1 MSKEKK
7 ITESIE
13 EEPIVDTEPVVY
25 EEPIV
30 DAEPVVKVEDSIIVG
45 TVSANTCYMRK
56 EPMKAGAIN
65 LFLKKGDTV
74 IITADGDVGNYYLVT
89 AQTKIGY
96 VLKNEIT
103 IE

>member
-7 ITESIE
+7 ITESVE
-13 EEPIVDTEPVVY
+13 EESIVDTEPVVY
-25 EEPIV
+25 EEP
-30 DAEPVVKVEDSIIVG
+30 VVEEVEDSIIVG
-45 TVSANTCYMRK
+45 TVSTNICYMRK
-56 EPMKAGAIN
+56 EPMQSGAIN

>member
-7 ITESIE
+7 ITESVE

-25 EEPIV
+25 EEP
-30 DAEPVVKVEDSIIVG
+30 VVKEVGDSIIVG
-45 TVSANTCYMRK
+45 TVSANICYMRK

-74 IITADGDVGNYYLVT
+74 IITANGDVGNYYLVT

>member
-7 ITESIE
+7 ITESVE
-13 EEPIVDTEPVVY
+13 EESIVDTETEPVVY
-25 EEPIV
+25 EEP
-30 DAEPVVKVEDSIIVG
+30 VVEVKDSIIVG
-45 TVSANTCYMRK
+45 TVSVNTCYMRK

>member
-7 ITESIE
+7 ITESVE

-25 EEPIV
+25 EEP
-30 DAEPVVKVEDSIIVG
+30 VVEEVEDSIIVG
-45 TVSANTCYMRK
+45 TVSVDTCYMRK
-56 EPMKAGAIN
+56 EPMKSGAIN
-65 LFLKKGDTV
+65 LFLKKGDAV

-89 AQTKIGY
+89 AKTKVGY